1 MDPRSVQAALVLTAA
16 ISAFTIGGCASPS
29 RSDAGAAKAAAV
41 PDARRLEGTWTMDVS
56 PAQDGSALH
65 DFVVTPRPPK
75 PGAVDTTP
83 TTFTGLVYDNN
94 EFTNGLCHRRG
105 DLLVF
110 SFASDVGGQYG
121 GPYYFLGV
129 DDGSGT
135 LRGRVR
141 AIARDFEL
149 EWSAV
154 KKK

>member
-1 MDPRSVQAALVLTAA
+1 MLVAAAA
-16 ISAFTIGGCASPS
+16 ISACAIGGCVSSS
-29 RSDAGAAKAAAV
+29 RSGANAAKAAAL
-41 PDARRLEGTWTMDVS
+41 PDARQIEGTWTMDVS
-56 PAQDGSALH
+56 PAQDGSAIH
-65 DFVVTPRPPK
+65 DFVVTPCPPK
-75 PGAVDTTP
+75 PGAADTTP

-94 EFTNGLCHRRG
+94 EFSNGLCHRRG

-154 KKK
+154 RKK

>member
-1 MDPRSVQAALVLTAA
+1 MDQRSLQVISVYAAA
-16 ISAFTIGGCASPS
+16 ISALAIGGCASQS
-29 RSDAGAAKAAAV
+29 RIGQSAEQTAAL
-41 PDARRLEGTWTMDVS
+41 PDARQIEGTWTMDVS

-75 PGAVDTTP
+75 AGKADTTP

-94 EFTNGLCHRRG
+94 EFSNGLCHRRG